1 MDIDHL
7 VRISV
12 HKERFQYLHI
22 AGENEEIYLA
32 GEELEH
38 THLIV
43 PAMFF
48 AARKRVVR
56 DMVALRHWLHVWM
69 IAENTGDI
77 HGQLTAVP
85 TPEQVCEA
93 MIPF

>member
-22 AGENEEIYLA
+22 AGEHEEIYLA
-32 GEELEH
+32 REKLEH
-38 THLIV
+38 AHLIV
-43 PAMFF
+43 AAMFF
-48 AARKRVVR
+48 ADRKKVVR
-56 DMVALRHWLHVWM
+56 DMVALRNRLHVWM

-77 HGQLTAVP
+77 NSQLTTVP
-85 TPEQVCEA
+85 PPQQVREA
-93 MIPF
+93 MIPS